1 MINKLQRPGF
11 PATSGSNVDKATSDL
26 VVEMMNAGTK
36 LHITHLLVTGV
47 GSYAAHKALNDIYDA
62 LPDHADTI
70 AEAYQ
75 GASEKLLAYG
85 EVSLPTI
92 RTKDEAVSYLRSLYG
107 KVNNLQSMMPYSE
120 IVNEL
125 DNVKSSI
132 NSAKYKLIFLQ

>member
-11 PATSGSNVDKATSDL
+11 PSGSANSVDKATSDL

-75 GASEKLLAYG
+75 GASEKLLSYG

-92 RTKDEAVSYLRSLYG
+92 KTKDEAVAYLRSLYS
-107 KVNNLQSMMPYSE
+107 KINNLQSMMPYSE
-120 IVNEL
+120 IINEL

>member
-11 PATSGSNVDKATSDL
+11 PSGSANSVDKATSDL

-75 GASEKLLAYG
+75 GASEKLLSYG
-85 EVSLPTI
+85 EVALPTI
-92 RTKDEAVSYLRSLYG
+92 KTKDEAVAYLRSLYA
-107 KVNNLQSMMPYSE
+107 KINNLQSMMPYSE
-120 IVNEL
+120 ITNEL

>member
-11 PATSGSNVDKATSDL
+11 SNSSASNVDKATSDL

-36 LHITHLLVTGV
+36 LHIAHLLVTGV
-47 GSYAAHKALNDIYDA
+47 GSYAAHKALNEIYDA

-75 GASEKLLAYG
+75 GASEKLLSYG

-92 RTKDEAVSYLRSLYG
+92 KTKDEAVAYLRSLYG

>member
-11 PATSGSNVDKATSDL
+11 SNSSASNVDKATSDL

-47 GSYAAHKALNDIYDA
+47 GSYAAHKALNEIYDA

-75 GASEKLLAYG
+75 GASEKLLSYG

-92 RTKDEAVSYLRSLYG
+92 KTKDEAVAYLRSLYG

>member
-1 MINKLQRPGF
+1 MANKGN
-11 PATSGSNVDKATSDL
+11 T
-26 VVEMMNAGTK
+26 NAVGN
-36 LHITHLLVTGV
+36 TGGRSFQDRELASKV
-47 GSYAAHKALNDIYDA
+47 RIQALNDIYDA

-75 GASEKLLAYG
+75 GASEKLLTYG

-107 KVNNLQSMMPYSE
+107 KINNLQSMMPYSE

>member
-11 PATSGSNVDKATSDL
+11 SNSSASNVDKATSDL

-36 LHITHLLVTGV
+36 LHIAHLLVTGA
-47 GSYAAHKALNDIYDA
+47 GSYAAHKALNEIYDA

-75 GASEKLLAYG
+75 GASEKLLSYG

-92 RTKDEAVSYLRSLYG
+92 KTKDEAVAYLRSLYG

>member
-11 PATSGSNVDKATSDL
+11 PSGSANSVDKATSDL

-47 GSYAAHKALNDIYDA
+47 GSDAAHRALNNIYDA
-62 LPDHADTI
+62 LPDHADAI

-75 GASEKLLAYG
+75 GASEKLLSYG

-92 RTKDEAVSYLRSLYG
+92 KTKDEAVAYLRSLYS
-107 KVNNLQSMMPYSE
+107 KINNLQSMMPYSE
-120 IVNEL
+120 ITNEL

-132 NSAKYKLIFLQ
+132 NSVKYKLIFLQ